1 MVPNKNEVRSLT
13 AAIKASKAMTLRL
26 ERMLARKLHGP
37 GQMRSK
43 VQAGA
48 EVMAWWN
55 ELAKDR
61 PLSSCRAWS
70 EAREGHYQAR
80 LASGA
85 WDTDKIAERIRNLQP
100 YIFEKKWFCLPW
112 ILKSQE
118 NLLKVLEGNYSF
130 DKDRDTKRP
139 GINIEDTS
147 RQADELFLESDEE
160 PE

>member
-1 MVPNKNEVRSLT
+1 MRPNQNEVRSLK
-13 AAIKASKAMTLRL
+13 AAIKASQAMTLRL

-55 ELAKDR
+55 DLVKDM

-70 EAREGHYQAR
+70 DTREGHYQAR
-80 LASGA
+80 LETGQ
-85 WDTDKIAERIRNLQP
+85 WDIDKIAERIRNLQP

-130 DKDRDTKRP
+130 DRERDKKAPRPASKRDESRRQLDEMLD
-139 GINIEDTS
+139 GI
-147 RQADELFLESDEE
+147 